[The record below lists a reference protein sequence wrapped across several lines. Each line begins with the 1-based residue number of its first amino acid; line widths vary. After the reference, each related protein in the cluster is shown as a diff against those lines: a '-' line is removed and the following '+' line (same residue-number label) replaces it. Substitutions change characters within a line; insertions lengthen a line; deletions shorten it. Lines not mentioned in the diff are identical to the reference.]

1 MGFVTPRNVFPRMKN
16 PVSHAVPPGRSVMGG
31 AGTAMM
37 GIGRGSGKN
46 RAEESA
52 QSAISSALLDV
63 PITGAQGIV
72 FNVLGGKDMS
82 LQEVRRRHGRAGK
95 GGGWRRIGRGSV
107 QELLCL
113 FFSPWGWDWGL
124 E

>member
-1 MGFVTPRNVFPRMKN
+1 MD
-16 PVSHAVPPGRSVMGG
+16 ADRSVMGG

-37 GIGRGSGKN
+37 GIGRGIGKN

-63 PITGAQGIV
+63 PITGAKGIV

-82 LQEVRRRHGRAGK
+82 LQEVTRRHTLLV
-95 GGGWRRIGRGSV
+95 RRYSG
-107 QELLCL
+107 
-113 FFSPWGWDWGL
+113 
-124 E
+124 

>member
-1 MGFVTPRNVFPRMKN
+1 
-16 PVSHAVPPGRSVMGG
+16 MGG

-82 LQEVRRRHGRAGK
+82 LQEVRRRHGM
-95 GGGWRRIGRGSV
+95 GGGRGRWTGEEWAGVFGRIKK
-107 QELLCL
+107 
-113 FFSPWGWDWGL
+113 
-124 E
+124 

>member
-1 MGFVTPRNVFPRMKN
+1 
-16 PVSHAVPPGRSVMGG
+16 MGG

-82 LQEVRRRHGRAGK
+82 LQEVRRRHGKAGEGVGGR
-95 GGGWRRIGRGSV
+95 GGGRARVAVRF
-107 QELLCL
+107 
-113 FFSPWGWDWGL
+113 FFSRWGQG
-124 E
+124 

>member
-1 MGFVTPRNVFPRMKN
+1 
-16 PVSHAVPPGRSVMGG
+16 MGG

-52 QSAISSALLDV
+52 HAAISSALLDV

-72 FNVLGGKDMS
+72 FNVLGGKDMT
-82 LQEVRRRHGRAGK
+82 LQEVRFLSR
-95 GGGWRRIGRGSV
+95 
-107 QELLCL
+107 
-113 FFSPWGWDWGL
+113 
-124 E
+124 

>member
-1 MGFVTPRNVFPRMKN
+1 
-16 PVSHAVPPGRSVMGG
+16 MGG

-37 GIGRGSGKN
+37 GIGRGTGKT
-46 RAEESA
+46 RAEDSA

-82 LQEVRRRHGRAGK
+82 LQEVHG
-95 GGGWRRIGRGSV
+95 GRTYIHA
-107 QELLCL
+107 
-113 FFSPWGWDWGL
+113 
-124 E
+124 

>member
-1 MGFVTPRNVFPRMKN
+1 MPCL
-16 PVSHAVPPGRSVMGG
+16 RSVMGG

-37 GIGRGSGKN
+37 GIGRGTGKN

-82 LQEVRRRHGRAGK
+82 LQEVLDRYLY
-95 GGGWRRIGRGSV
+95 S
-107 QELLCL
+107 
-113 FFSPWGWDWGL
+113 
-124 E
+124 